1 MMNRALIGKART
13 GKTTIA
19 NYTVVKK
26 GGTTAAFADPI
37 RAGILVMFGSLG
49 LTPEHFED
57 DDLKEAVVPEI
68 GLSPRQLMQRLGT
81 EFGRNLVHPDIWIKV
96 LKARNAEAIKANSLV
111 VTDVRLPNEYQEL
124 KDMGFGMLHVQRPDA
139 KQVSAHSSE
148 QGVAIQADDS
158 VIVNDSSLE
167 SLFSKIDLWLA
178 VDQPS

>member
-1 MMNRALIGKART
+1 M
-13 GKTTIA
+13 
-19 NYTVVKK
+19 
-26 GGTTAAFADPI
+26 
-37 RAGILVMFGSLG
+37 
-49 LTPEHFED
+49 
-57 DDLKEAVVPEI
+57 
-68 GLSPRQLMQRLGT
+68 
-81 EFGRNLVHPDIWIKV
+81 

-178 VDQPS
+178 GDQPS